1 LGTASLAQIY
11 TLLESILG
19 GKMES
24 TLAQLDDFYAN
35 GQDALGIVQGLMD
48 TTHLLTRLKLVP
60 TLTTSP
66 TLTEL
71 ERTRAIPLASSI
83 NMANLSRL
91 YQLLLH
97 TLPEV
102 KQAEQPYQA
111 LQMAIARIAYLAPLP
126 PLDKLLHQAQT
137 TIANHTQSPQPQSAG
152 AMATP
157 TSDDSLSERSELSES
172 PTRRSPKRSEG
183 EGGQL
188 PQGVDA
194 GAKAGSNSLPIVS
207 AGLVGQEKTLH
218 HQQTLASLP
227 QTWPA
232 LVKLVRTEKPGL
244 AAALE
249 NQVRCH
255 AIQGTALTLTVEKGL
270 LQTPDLLQQ
279 LRTVLKATTN
289 TPWQIQTT
297 THNSPPSTSENT
309 PNNTLTITEQ
319 LHKNT
324 EELKQNAAHDPQIT
338 SILEMFPGAEIESVN
353 SPTTYPSN

>member
-1 LGTASLAQIY
+1 
-11 TLLESILG
+11 
-19 GKMES
+19 
-24 TLAQLDDFYAN
+24 
-35 GQDALGIVQGLMD
+35 
-48 TTHLLTRLKLVP
+48 
-60 TLTTSP
+60 
-66 TLTEL
+66 
-71 ERTRAIPLASSI
+71 
-83 NMANLSRL
+83 
-91 YQLLLH
+91 
-97 TLPEV
+97 
-102 KQAEQPYQA
+102 
-111 LQMAIARIAYLAPLP
+111 
-126 PLDKLLHQAQT
+126 
-137 TIANHTQSPQPQSAG
+137 
-152 AMATP
+152 
-157 TSDDSLSERSELSES
+157 
-172 PTRRSPKRSEG
+172 PTRRSSA
-183 EGGQL
+183 QL